1 MKMFSSV
8 LDGCELRYQNLSDN
22 SLGEKGVGAFESLLK
37 SQRSLEGLYLINDGI
52 SEAAARAVCEL
63 IPCTEKLKVL
73 QFHNNMT
80 GDEGA
85 IAISELVKHSPA
97 LENVR
102 CSSTRVAS
110 EGGVALAEALGTC
123 NNLKKLDLRDNMFA
137 LPGCPNLNELNLS
150 YLNLADEGCIVLAN
164 ALRESATLLKVLE
177 ISGNEI
183 TAKAAPALPSLITSQ
198 RLLIKLNLFENELKD
213 EGVDEIKDMFKA
225 LPLCWLHWM
234 IMILKGEDY
243 QESDED
249 GDENE
254 LES

>member
-123 NNLKKLDLRDNMFA
+123 NNLKKLDLRDNI
-137 LPGCPNLNELNLS
+137 